1 MDYRP
6 ITPQDYG
13 RFHRL
18 AEAYYREGEDAA
30 TPQEEMDAFI
40 RFLFEHVTAGEI
52 RGCFAV
58 LDGADAGFALYAADT
73 PTFPFS
79 QLPGY
84 STIVEIGLLP
94 AYRGTGEGKA
104 LVAFLETCLRRNG
117 ITRCYVTAYGPAES
131 FWSHCGYVRNGS
143 TGTNGLP
150 IMTKHI

>member
-1 MDYRP
+1 MDYQP

-30 TPQEEMDAFI
+30 TAQEEMDAFI

-52 RGCFAV
+52 QGCFAV
-58 LDGADAGFALYAADT
+58 LDGADVGFALYAADT

-84 STIVEIGLLP
+84 GTILEIGLIP
-94 AYRGTGEGKA
+94 ACRGAGSGKA
-104 LVAFLETCLRRNG
+104 LVSFVECQLAQAG
-117 ITRCYVTAYGPAES
+117 MKQCYVTAYGPAES
-131 FWSHCGYVRNGS
+131 FWSHCGYKKNGS